1 MATAGPLTAGASL
14 AETTRRDVVGGG
26 EPVESLHTGH
36 LAVVHE
42 DGHLLGGLGVPD
54 SVVFVRSTAKP
65 FQATACLELLALT
78 ADRPSDPEIAV
89 AWASHRAERR
99 HLDAVRRLL
108 ARSGTDPEQ
117 LTCPPA
123 TGEAD
128 PAARPARLLHNC
140 SGKHAM
146 FAYAGSQVGCPR
158 ERLLDPGGPLQ
169 RPVLASI
176 REALGPPAAVG
187 VDGCGAP
194 AVAAP
199 LDVLA
204 RGFASLATAPRY
216 AAVRTAGFA
225 HPELVG
231 GEGRLETALLA
242 AGVVAKIGAEGVFAA
257 GWVGRDGAGRGLAVK
272 AADGAARA
280 ATAATIAVLTDLDV
294 VPPGTWTPPPPL
306 GGGVPQGVVRASEA
320 VRAIAGQVP
329 TAR

>member
-1 MATAGPLTAGASL
+1 MTPGAPL
-14 AETTRRDVVGGG
+14 AEVTRRDVGGVT

-36 LAVVHE
+36 LAVVRE
-42 DGHLLGGLGVPD
+42 DGELLGGLGVPD
-54 SVVFVRSTAKP
+54 TVVYVRSTAKP

-78 ADRPSDPEIAV
+78 GDRPSDPEIAV

-128 PAARPARLLHNC
+128 PGARPSRLLHNC

-146 FAYAGSQVGCPR
+146 FAFAGDQVGCPR
-158 ERLLDPGGPLQ
+158 ARLLDPDGPLQ

-176 REALGPPAAVG
+176 REALGPAAAIG

-204 RGFASLATAPRY
+204 RAYASFAVAPRY
-216 AAVRTAGFA
+216 APVREAGLT

-231 GEGRLETALLA
+231 GEGRLESALLA

-272 AADGAARA
+272 AADGAARG
-280 ATAATIAVLTDLDV
+280 ATAVTIAVLTDLGV
-294 VPPGTWTPPPPL
+294 VPPDTWYPPPPL
-306 GGGVPQGVVRASEA
+306 GGGVAQGEVRASVA
-320 VRAIAGQVP
+320 VREFAAALP
-329 TAR
+329 SAR